1 MWVALLRSPRNDPGQ
16 TLRRTQSGHLEHWNY
31 FVRLTLRSV
40 AFRRHKHSEF
50 VPKDTQWKLQHSHSS
65 FNRKRQ
71 FAKRNSPSKSST
83 KVNITFTRFGLNEIR
98 SSDFYYKNYR
108 KQEFK
113 GIIVGIDKIEIDL
126 NIIYMMKE
134 FNSEYDEELIQKQ
147 LLQNRHNHETTYY
160 YLLI

>member
-1 MWVALLRSPRNDPGQ
+1 MWVALLRSPRNDPGK

-83 KVNITFTRFGLNEIR
+83 KVRTERNQIKWF
-98 SSDFYYKNYR
+98 
-108 KQEFK
+108 
-113 GIIVGIDKIEIDL
+113 
-126 NIIYMMKE
+126 
-134 FNSEYDEELIQKQ
+134 
-147 LLQNRHNHETTYY
+147 LLQKLQKTGIQGNNRRNWLNRSRPKHNLHDERIQLRIRRKINSKTT
-160 YLLI
+160 LAK